1 LSGRNKWIV
10 LFCLALLP
18 MIGFWAYGLMDM
30 DEGFYAAV
38 SSEMLRRGEWLT
50 PYYNGHPWFE
60 KPILIY
66 WATMPALKLFGGE
79 IGMRL
84 PSVLATMGLYGVFTW
99 FASKRLSQRAGQWV
113 LIILCSG
120 LLIPGLGR
128 MAMTDALF
136 NFVFSCAMLAF
147 LESLLGDKRW
157 RILAAFLFGVS
168 ALAKGPVG
176 CVIFA
181 IVAIYFLISQPASR
195 KAYWGWWLAGVL
207 VFAVAVASWYLP
219 AYLANPDTFVKD
231 FLIQQ
236 NVGRFQGGDKA
247 HTLSG
252 PKGWFFY
259 VPTLFLGFLP
269 WAWWIVPA
277 WKNKKNDPIL
287 RYLAIWA
294 MTVFCFF
301 TASGAKLPHYILP
314 AIPPLALM
322 VAALFAERERIED
335 MHGKPLGFLRRGIG
349 DGRPWLPNGGLLAI
363 VVMAVLLNFGLP
375 AYYRGVFPGTP
386 DQSEIHSFARN
397 AAAKNE
403 DVVYASFR
411 MGRQNKKDLGTG
423 KMKLQETDLPSLIF
437 YLNRT
442 IVKTDKVEDLTNETK
457 PVVVFTRSNRITPQ
471 VLSEIEANGRKA
483 ELIKQGRYYSEWRIE
498 SSAR

>member
-1 LSGRNKWIV
+1 MV
-10 LFCLALLP
+10 
-18 MIGFWAYGLMDM
+18 GFWTYGLLDM

-38 SSEMLRRGEWLT
+38 SGEMLRRGEWLT
-50 PYYNGHPWFE
+50 PYFNGTPWFE

-79 IGMRL
+79 VGMRL
-84 PSVLATMGLYGVFTW
+84 PSVLATMALYAA
-99 FASKRLSQRAGQWV
+99 FALFATRRLSLRAGQWV
-113 LIILCSG
+113 VIILCSG

-157 RILAAFLFGVS
+157 RILAGFLLGVS

-181 IVAIYFLISQPASR
+181 VVAIYFFISQPQLR
-195 KAYWGWWLAGVL
+195 PAYRGWWIAGTAVFVL
-207 VFAVAVASWYLP
+207 AVASWYLP

-252 PKGWFFY
+252 PQNWIFY
-259 VPTLFLGFLP
+259 VPILFLGFLP
-269 WAWWIVPA
+269 WSWWIVPA
-277 WKNKKNDPIL
+277 WRHKRNDPIL
-287 RYLAIWA
+287 RYLAVWA
-294 MTVFCFF
+294 MAVFAFF

-322 VAALFAERERIED
+322 VAALFADRERIED
-335 MHGKPLGFLRRGIG
+335 LKGGPRPFLRRGFG
-349 DGRPWLPNGGLLAI
+349 EGRAWLPYGGLLA
-363 VVMAVLLNFGLP
+363 VLAMSLLLNLGMP
-375 AYYRGVFPGTP
+375 AYYHGRFPGTP
-386 DQSEIHSFARN
+386 DQGEIHAMVRE
-397 AAAKNE
+397 AAASNE
-403 DVVYASFR
+403 DAAYASFR

-423 KMKLQETDLPSLIF
+423 KLKLQETELPSLIF
-437 YLNRT
+437 YLDSE
-442 IVKTDKVEDLTNETK
+442 IIKTDKVEDLARESK
-457 PVVVFTRSNRITPQ
+457 PLIVFTRSNRMTPD
-471 VLSEIEANGRKA
+471 VLGQIERLGRDAKP
-483 ELIKQGRYYSEWRIE
+483 IKQGKYYAVWRIE
-498 SSAR
+498 SNAR